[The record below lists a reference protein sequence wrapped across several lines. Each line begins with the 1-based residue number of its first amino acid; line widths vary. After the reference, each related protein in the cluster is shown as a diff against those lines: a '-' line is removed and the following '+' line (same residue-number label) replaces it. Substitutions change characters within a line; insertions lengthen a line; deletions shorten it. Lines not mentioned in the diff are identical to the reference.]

1 MNEPDFQAVRCVLC
15 GGLNCK
21 IQYTYADA
29 YSGNFRRVGIT
40 GGCAECSCYYHR
52 STGSISLE
60 QFIIDNALTPVP
72 EFKRTTL
79 HPPQPPKRKT
89 TMTAAT
95 PTTRILPAI
104 HPADQPASGYHP
116 DTTYPLNYENYTNNE
131 GVQRQYAAQFLTPA
145 VFENMI
151 AKLDVM
157 DLLKSPPTTF
167 EFSPQCA
174 AFEHVNLLA
183 FGEVGLPEGVL
194 DAMYATMD
202 NDYPQDEK
210 EQMQQYFIAAINH
223 EAALELIE
231 GVAADDAYF
240 QDLMNRALAL
250 SAERASAAGSV
261 EQ

>member
-1 MNEPDFQAVRCVLC
+1 MNRPDYQTVLC
-15 GGLNCK
+15 TNCWSLNCTIK
-21 IQYTYADA
+21 YL
-29 YSGNFRRVGIT
+29 YSNGYLDRTRTIGIV
-40 GGCAECSCYYHR
+40 GGCEDCPNYFRCSKR
-52 STGSISLE
+52 GATLE
-60 QFIIDNALTPVP
+60 QFIIDHALTPVP

-79 HPPQPPKRKT
+79 HPSHPPERK
-89 TMTAAT
+89 TMTATT

-104 HPADQPASGYHP
+104 HPADQPATGYHP
-116 DTTYPLNYENYTNNE
+116 DTTYPLNYENYTDNE
-131 GVQRQYAAQFLTPA
+131 GVQRQYAAQFITPA
-145 VFENMI
+145 VFENLI

-167 EFSPQCA
+167 DFSPQCA

-183 FGEVGLPEGVL
+183 LTEVGLPESVL
-194 DAMYATMD
+194 EAMYATMD
-202 NDYPQDEK
+202 NDYPRDEK
-210 EQMQQYFIAAINH
+210 EKMQQYFIAAINH

-240 QDLMNRALAL
+240 QDLMNRGLAL